1 MRESGAERSQMKQT
15 RLRCP
20 PFFHI
25 QEGGCGAE
33 LKRGGVVI
41 KETHTHAHTHTHTHT
56 QNNPSSMTAALF
68 LGII

>member
-15 RLRCP
+15 PLRCP

-33 LKRGGVVI
+33 LKRGGIVI
-41 KETHTHAHTHTHTHT
+41 KETHTHLRYIKKHD
-56 QNNPSSMTAALF
+56 QELPWWSS
-68 LGII
+68 G

>member
-1 MRESGAERSQMKQT
+1 MRERGAERSQMKQT
-15 RLRCP
+15 PLRCP

-41 KETHTHAHTHTHTHT
+41 KETHTHEHTLTH
-56 QNNPSSMTAALF
+56 NNPSSMTAALF